1 MVAEDLFPVVFP
13 HAITDTEV
21 VAAIEICPLEGTA
34 VPNVQ
39 FVSAAGRV
47 VVVVF
52 V

>member
-1 MVAEDLFPVVFP
+1 MEAEDLFPVVFP
-13 HAITDTEV
+13 HAITETEV

-34 VPNVQ
+34 VPDVQ
-39 FVSAAGRV
+39 FAGAAGGV